1 MNEKPLSKSHHSESG
16 SKVFVEGAQWTR
28 TDFHL
33 HTRADREFK
42 YAGDDNFYNSNYVE
56 ALEKAQIR
64 LGVITN
70 HNKFDFEEFKALRKT
85 AQKKGI
91 ALLPGVELSDW

>member
-1 MNEKPLSKSHHSESG
+1 MMDNLQPKQSG
-16 SKVFVEGAQWTR
+16 VRTALFVEGAQWVR
-28 TDFHL
+28 ADLHL

-42 YAGDDNFYNSNYVE
+42 YAGDDNYYNSNYVE

-70 HNKFDFEEFKALRKT
+70 HC
-85 AQKKGI
+85 
-91 ALLPGVELSDW
+91 